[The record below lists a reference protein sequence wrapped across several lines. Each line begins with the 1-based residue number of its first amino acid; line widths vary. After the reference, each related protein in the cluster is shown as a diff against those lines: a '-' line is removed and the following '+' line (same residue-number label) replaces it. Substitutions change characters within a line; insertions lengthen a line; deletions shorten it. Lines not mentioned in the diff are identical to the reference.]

1 MGILNTY
8 PGDDLYGAILL
19 NSRPANSWGSF
30 TPQQYPD
37 NLVKILIKLYIY
49 G

>member
-19 NSRPANSWGSF
+19 NSRSANSCGLF
-30 TPQQYPD
+30 TPQKYPG
-37 NLVKILIKLYIY
+37 NLVKILIKLSIY